1 MVVCERTRITVAANA
16 DSQVIDRLGFQ
27 SGFVVQEF
35 GWGDDVDQDLREAI
49 EDLTDNDLADEDYD
63 DVTDG
68 AIVWYREEDG
78 DLVDLLVDV
87 QGALEDGAAIWV
99 FFPKPG
105 RDGHVDHNEIQE
117 GAQLAGMNATSTF
130 SIAPDWSAT
139 KLSYRGRGK

>member
-1 MVVCERTRITVAANA
+1 MAANA

-27 SGFVVQEF
+27 PGFVVQEF
-35 GWGDDVDQDLREAI
+35 GWADDVDDDLREAI
-49 EDLTDNDLADEDYD
+49 EDLTDNELADEDFD
-63 DVTDG
+63 DIADG
-68 AIVWYREEDG
+68 AIVWYRDEDG

-87 QGALEDGAAIWV
+87 QAALEDGAAIWM

-117 GAQLAGMNATSTF
+117 AAQLAGMNATSTF
-130 SIAPDWSAT
+130 SIADDWSAT

>member
-1 MVVCERTRITVAANA
+1 MAANA

-27 SGFVVQEF
+27 PGFVVQEF
-35 GWGDDVDQDLREAI
+35 GWADDVDDDLREAI
-49 EDLTDNDLADEDYD
+49 EDLTDNELADEDFD

-68 AIVWYREEDG
+68 AIVWYRDEDG

-87 QGALEDGAAIWV
+87 QAALEDGAAIWV

-117 GAQLAGMNATSTF
+117 AAQLAGMNATSTF
-130 SIAPDWSAT
+130 SIADDWSAT

>member
-1 MVVCERTRITVAANA
+1 VAANA

-27 SGFVVQEF
+27 PGFVVQEF
-35 GWGDDVDQDLREAI
+35 GWADDVDDDLREAI
-49 EDLTDNDLADEDYD
+49 EDLTDNELADEDFD

-68 AIVWYREEDG
+68 AIVWYRDEDG

-87 QGALEDGAAIWV
+87 QAALEDGAAIWV

-117 GAQLAGMNATSTF
+117 AAQLAGMNATSTF
-130 SIAPDWSAT
+130 SIADDWSAT

>member
-1 MVVCERTRITVAANA
+1 VAANA

-27 SGFVVQEF
+27 PGFVVQEF
-35 GWGDDVDQDLREAI
+35 GWAVDVDDDLREAI
-49 EDLTDNDLADEDYD
+49 EDLTDNELADEDFD

-68 AIVWYREEDG
+68 AIVWYRDEDG

-87 QGALEDGAAIWV
+87 QAALEDGAAIWV

-117 GAQLAGMNATSTF
+117 AAQLAGMNATSTF
-130 SIAPDWSAT
+130 SIADDWSAT